1 SHDAAGSDLDVVS
14 DANISQDLRARSHHH
29 AVAQRGVALTSILA
43 RTTQSYALI
52 QQHVITDF
60 RGLTNHDAHS
70 VIDEETASDASSGMD
85 LYAGNGSRE
94 LAHHAR
100 GRIPS
105 GAIEPV
111 REAMQQNGMH
121 AGITQ
126 QDFEHTACGRV
137 TPEYRIDLLPQ
148 CAKHV

>member
-1 SHDAAGSDLDVVS
+1 
-14 DANISQDLRARSHHH
+14 
-29 AVAQRGVALTSILA
+29 
-43 RTTQSYALI
+43 
-52 QQHVITDF
+52 
-60 RGLTNHDAHS
+60 
-70 VIDEETASDASSGMD
+70 
-85 LYAGNGSRE
+85 
-94 LAHHAR
+94 HHAR

-148 CAKHV
+148 CAKHVRSLLYCCIEERTAPGAASAHKFQTPGRAPGASCAGFLESYAVEHAQSYGGAVSFPGRMLFGAGG